1 MAGAWL
7 PIGIIVATILVGIW
21 IASKDSSGHGDLSRG

>member
-7 PIGIIVATILVGIW
+7 PIGIVVATILVGIW